1 MGITGPH
8 FSEAE
13 LACHHGINGCTQAL
27 VDAAEGLRDA
37 LANDWAKKF
46 RRADEALCDAFK
58 RCPGMRVN
66 DAFRCPKCNGLLKNA
81 ATHSQHLLGNA
92 MDFEVEGMTGA
103 ELEAAA
109 RRIPTIRG
117 IGRSDHSNY
126 LHIDVRPALVLVAWC
141 YDAAGKEIL
150 YYAPRENDGDHGR
163 IDS

>member
-27 VDAAEGLRDA
+27 VDAAEALRA
-37 LANDWAKKF
+37 VIGK
-46 RRADEALCDAFK
+46 
-58 RCPGMRVN
+58 PMRVH
-66 DAFRCPKCNGLLKNA
+66 DAFRCPQCNALLKNA
-81 ATHSQHLLGNA
+81 ATHSQHMLGSA
-92 MDFEVEGMTGA
+92 IDFDVEGMSGA

-109 RRIPTIRG
+109 RQVTTIHG

-141 YDAAGKEIL
+141 YDAGGKEIA
-150 YYAPRENDGDHGR
+150 YYAPQQTTERPA
-163 IDS
+163 

>member
-13 LACHHGINGCTQAL
+13 LACHHGVNGCTQAL
-27 VDAAEGLRDA
+27 IDAAEALRAVIGKPMQVDDA
-37 LANDWAKKF
+37 Y
-46 RRADEALCDAFK
+46 
-58 RCPGMRVN
+58 RCPL
-66 DAFRCPKCNGLLKNA
+66 CNGLLKNA

-92 MDFEVEGMTGA
+92 MDFKVSGMTGA

-109 RRIPTIRG
+109 RQVPTIRG

-126 LHIDVRPALVLVAWC
+126 LHVDVRPALVLIAWC
-141 YDAAGKEIL
+141 YDATGKEIA
-150 YYAPRENDGDHGR
+150 YYAPRENPGDNGR